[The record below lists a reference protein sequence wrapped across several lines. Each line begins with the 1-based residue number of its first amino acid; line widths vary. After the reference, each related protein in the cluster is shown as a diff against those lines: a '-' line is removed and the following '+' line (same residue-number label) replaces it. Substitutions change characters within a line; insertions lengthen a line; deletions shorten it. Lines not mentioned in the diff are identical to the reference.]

1 MAHFFRSEND
11 GENVRKMNIKIF
23 ECLNEKY
30 VFDVNK
36 NKIIK
41 ITNDTYQE
49 LAEKKNKEAEYKSA
63 EIARLKSAGYLSDI
77 RPEIIEHPATPFV
90 EDILNNNLQKLC
102 LQVTQNCNFR
112 CKYCV
117 YSGEYENRG
126 HSNKVMSWEIA
137 KKSIDFMIAHSKN
150 SESMNVGF
158 YGGEPLLHFDLIK
171 KCMEYLEESVQG
183 KELTY
188 NMTTNASLL
197 SEDIV
202 EEILKRKFKL
212 TISIDGPKEIQD
224 RNRVLAS
231 GKGSYDIVY
240 NNIRS
245 LCEKYPDLKTIIN
258 YSMVFDQRYEFSKIE
273 DFVINENA
281 LFEGT
286 QIMGNLVNENYKK
299 GKNEWSD
306 QFAEE
311 WEYSKFKY
319 MLFLLEKVSA
329 KYNSKIMRN
338 SYMSLIDIIK
348 NTRKEYPNLSLKDH
362 PSGQCVPGDV
372 RLFISVDGDFF
383 PCEKVSETSNVMNI
397 GNIDKGFDFD
407 KIRYI
412 LNVGKISEEEC
423 KNCFVFRNCEI
434 CSSMCDAG
442 NGNEELS
449 KAMKI
454 VRCKSEKYKFVNQ
467 LKTLIVLKKYGF
479 NIDKF
484 LFDATYNNV

>member
-1 MAHFFRSEND
+1 
-11 GENVRKMNIKIF
+11 MNIKVF

-30 VFDVNK
+30 LFDVNR
-36 NKIIK
+36 NRVIRVS
-41 ITNDTYQE
+41 NDTYRE
-49 LAEKKNKEAEYKSA
+49 LLKNENKETDYKSE
-63 EIARLKSAGYLSDI
+63 EIARLRSLGYLSDK
-77 RPEIIEHPATPFV
+77 RPEKIEHPSTQFV

-117 YSGEYENRG
+117 YSGDYENRG
-126 HSNKVMSWEIA
+126 HSNKVMSWETA
-137 KKSIDFMIAHSKN
+137 KRSIDFMIEHSKN

-171 KCMEYLEESVQG
+171 KCMEYLEERVQG

-197 SEDIV
+197 SETIV
-202 EEILKRKFKL
+202 EEILKRTFKL

-224 RNRVLAS
+224 RNRVLAG
-231 GKGSYDIVY
+231 GKGTYDIVY
-240 NNIRS
+240 NNIKT
-245 LCEKYPDLKTIIN
+245 LCEKYSGLKSIIN

-273 DFVINENA
+273 DFVANEDT
-281 LFEGT
+281 LFDGT
-286 QIMGNLVNENYKK
+286 QIMGNLVNDNYKK
-299 GKNEWSD
+299 GKTKWSD

-319 MLFLLEKVSA
+319 MLFLLGRLSA
-329 KYNSKIMRN
+329 KYNSKIMRH
-338 SYMSLIDIIK
+338 SYMGLIDIIK
-348 NTRKEYPNLSLKDH
+348 NTRKEFPDLKETDH

-372 RLFISVDGDFF
+372 RLFISVDGDFL

-397 GNIDKGFDFD
+397 GNINAGFDFD

-412 LNVGKISEEEC
+412 LNVGKITEEEC
-423 KNCFVFRNCEI
+423 KNCFVFRNCEV
-434 CSSMCDAG
+434 CASMCDSG
-442 NGNEELS
+442 DKNNELS
-449 KAMKI
+449 KSMKMAK
-454 VRCKSEKYKFVNQ
+454 CKEEKYKFLTQ
-467 LKTLIVLKKYGF
+467 LRTLIVLKKYGF

-484 LFDATYNNV
+484 LYDTTYNNV